1 MSPFETFIGEV
12 EISITD
18 SVDSLD
24 DEAAARLYAEVL
36 DVEQRLDALRDALTL
51 LAAKPH
57 GAPTRRSV
65 ERGHRLGH
73 GGQAGLQPVDL
84 SLEAGRFIAVVR
96 DLRPFLALDGVDQL
110 QLEAADRVPDEIL
123 VERVHRQRCTRRG
136 G

>member
-36 DVEQRLDALRDALTL
+36 DVEQHLDALRDALAL

-57 GAPTRRSV
+57 
-65 ERGHRLGH
+65 
-73 GGQAGLQPVDL
+73 
-84 SLEAGRFIAVVR
+84 
-96 DLRPFLALDGVDQL
+96 
-110 QLEAADRVPDEIL
+110 
-123 VERVHRQRCTRRG
+123 
-136 G
+136 